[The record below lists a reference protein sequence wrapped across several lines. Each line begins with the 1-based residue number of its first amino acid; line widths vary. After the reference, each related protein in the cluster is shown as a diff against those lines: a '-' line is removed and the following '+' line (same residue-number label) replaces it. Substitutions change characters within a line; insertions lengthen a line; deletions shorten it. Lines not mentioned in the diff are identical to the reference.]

1 MPEFY
6 APAPRGLKEPLR
18 QEFHALGFA
27 KIKSVASGITFE
39 GPWIDCYRANI
50 QSRIANRI
58 LKPLLD
64 FVAYEPEELYR
75 HIRRHDFT
83 KYIKP
88 HQTIRVEASIT
99 ESKLRDQRFVA
110 LKIKDAIVDQFREKF
125 GERPNVDREHAA
137 LSIHVYANK
146 NKFYVYLD
154 TSGEPLLQRGYRKQS
169 GDAPIKET
177 LAAGL
182 LFLSG
187 WDKKTPIVDPFCG
200 SGTILIEAALM
211 ASNIAPGTLRKH
223 FAFQN
228 LINFDPE
235 AFHRAIDEAASQ
247 ELENLDVKFYGFDQ
261 SPDAIKAARA
271 NAKRAGVDHLIEF
284 KVREVSKLVPPVEHG
299 IIITNPPYGV
309 RLGDHKMLEW
319 VLRDFSHALKE
330 GFHGWDVWVLS
341 GSQEQSASFGL
352 KSSQKFQVF
361 NGNLECR
368 FLKYQIKKGSY
379 STRVFRKFCIL

>member
-6 APAPRGLKEPLR
+6 APAPRGLKEPLHR
-18 QEFHALGFA
+18 EFEELGF
-27 KIKSVASGITFE
+27 KKLVNVASGITFE
-39 GPWIDCYRANI
+39 GPWSECYRANL

-58 LKPLLD
+58 LKPLQE
-64 FVAYEPEELYR
+64 FIAYEPDELYR
-75 HIRRHDFT
+75 HIARHDFT

-88 HQTIRVEASIT
+88 NQTLKVEAST
-99 ESKLRDQRFVA
+99 SESKLRDQRFVA
-110 LKIKDAIVDQFREKF
+110 LKVKDAIVDQFRDKF
-125 GERPNVDREHAA
+125 GERPSVDKDHAD

-146 NKFYVYLD
+146 NQFYVYLD
-154 TSGEPLLQRGYRKQS
+154 TSGDSLLQRGYRRQA
-169 GDAPIKET
+169 GAAPLKES

-182 LFLSG
+182 LYLAQ

-211 ASNIAPGTLRKH
+211 ACNIAPGGMRKR
-223 FAFQN
+223 FAFEGLTHFEEDKFNEIVQT
-228 LINFDPE
+228 
-235 AFHRAIDEAASQ
+235 ASQ
-247 ELENLDVKFYGFDQ
+247 AEISDLDFKFYGFDHD
-261 SPDAIKAARA
+261 PEIIKAARA

-284 KVREVSKLVPPVEHG
+284 KTREISALTPPVEKG

-319 VLRDFSHALKE
+319 VFKDFSHSLKE
-330 GFHGWDVWVLS
+330 HFSGWDVWILS
-341 GSQEQSASFGL
+341 GSQEQSSSLGL
-352 KSSQKFQVF
+352 KSSQKYQVF

-379 STRVFRKFCIL
+379 STRVFRKT

>member
-18 QEFHALGFA
+18 QEFHTLGFK
-27 KIKSVASGITFE
+27 KIKNTASGITFE

-64 FVAYEPEELYR
+64 FVAYDPDELYH

-110 LKIKDAIVDQFREKF
+110 LKVKDAVVDQFREKF
-125 GERPNVDREHAA
+125 EERPSVDRTQAD

-146 NKFYVYLD
+146 NQFHVYLD
-154 TSGEPLLQRGYRKQS
+154 TSGEPLLQRGYRKQA
-169 GDAPIKET
+169 GTAPLKES

-182 LFLSG
+182 LYLAG

-211 ASNIAPGTLRKH
+211 ASNIAPGILRKH
-223 FAFQN
+223 FAFESLN
-228 LINFDPE
+228 NFDKE
-235 AFHRAIDEAASQ
+235 AFSKVIDEAASQ
-247 ELENLDVKFYGFDQ
+247 EVDNVDFKFYGFDHD
-261 SPDAIKAARA
+261 PEAIKAARA
-271 NAKRAGVDHLIEF
+271 NARRAGVDHLIEF
-284 KVREVSKLVPPVEHG
+284 KVREVSKLAPPVEYG
-299 IIITNPPYGV
+299 MIITNPPYGV
-309 RLGDHKMLEW
+309 RMGDHKMLEW
-319 VLRDFSHALKE
+319 VFYDFSHALKE
-330 GFHGWDVWVLS
+330 NFHGWDVWVLS
-341 GSQEQSASFGL
+341 ASQEQSACFGL
-352 KSSQKFQVF
+352 KSSRKFQVF
-361 NGNLECR
+361 NGNIECR

-379 STRVFRKFCIL
+379 STRVFRKF